1 MDRIKIVRWV
11 IGFLTLGIA
20 VIGVL
25 FYKSIL
31 SYLVISGI
39 IAYLISPIINYAQKF
54 HIPRAL
60 SILIVYVIIIGLIV
74 ILINV
79 IIPQVKTQAEEAAKF
94 FKEVIRDPEAFTLR
108 SFGLDGVANFVDR
121 LQTRFTFINVDEY
134 TKLLGE
140 KFIGLINAI
149 PQILINSLSG
159 IINFLAFLVVIP
171 FVCFFL
177 LKDERQLFKT
187 FFSWIPNRYFEFSI
201 YLFEK
206 IEDSFGR
213 YLRSILL
220 ETVIVALLS
229 YIGLL
234 ILGIPYALT
243 LSIII
248 GLTNPIKFFGPFIGF
263 VPVILVILFS
273 PVPNVMVIYAIL
285 MSIIV
290 QQIDSNVLFPS
301 LVGKGLGM
309 HPLWVLLT
317 VIAGGYAFGVVGL
330 LLAVPVV
337 FLIKTVIQVSATSLK
352 QFEII

>member
-1 MDRIKIVRWV
+1 MERTKIVRWV
-11 IGFLTLGIA
+11 VGFLTLGIA
-20 VIGVL
+20 VMGIL

-31 SYLVISGI
+31 SYLLISGI
-39 IAYLISPIINYAQKF
+39 IAYLISPLINYAQKF

-60 SILIVYVIIIGLIV
+60 SILIVYLIIIGLII

-79 IIPQVKTQAEEAAKF
+79 IIPQIKIQAEEAGKF
-94 FKEVIRDPEAFTLR
+94 FKQIVKDPEAFSLK
-108 SFGLDGVANFVDR
+108 SFGLEGLSNFIDR
-121 LQTRFTFINVDEY
+121 MQTRFTFIDVDEY
-134 TKLLGE
+134 TRVLGE
-140 KFIGLINAI
+140 RFVGAINAI
-149 PQILINSLSG
+149 PQIILNSLSG
-159 IINFLAFLVVIP
+159 IFNFLAFLIVIP

-177 LKDERQLFKT
+177 LKDEQQLMKT
-187 FFSWIPNRYFEFSI
+187 FFGWIPNRYFEFSI

-220 ETVIVALLS
+220 ETIIITILS

-234 ILGIPYALT
+234 ILKIPYALT

-273 PVPNVMVIYAIL
+273 PVPDVMVIYAIL

-290 QQIDSNVLFPS
+290 QQIDSNILFPS

-317 VIAGGYAFGVVGL
+317 VIAGGYAFGILGL
-330 LLAVPVV
+330 ILAVPAV
-337 FLIKTVIQVSATSLK
+337 FLIKTVVQVCATSLK

>member
-1 MDRIKIVRWV
+1 MDRTKVVRWIV
-11 IGFLTLGIA
+11 AVLALGIA
-20 VIGVL
+20 ILGIL
-25 FYKSIL
+25 FYESIL
-31 SYLVISGI
+31 SYIIISSI
-39 IAYLISPIINYAQKF
+39 IAYLIAPIINYAQRF
-54 HIPRAL
+54 HIPRTL
-60 SILIVYVIIIGLIV
+60 SILVVYIIIIGLFTL
-74 ILINV
+74 LINV
-79 IIPQVKTQAEEAAKF
+79 IIPQVKTQAEEASKF
-94 FKEVIRDPEAFTLR
+94 FKEIVKNPDAFSLK
-108 SFGLDGVANFVDR
+108 SLGLDGVSSFLDK

-134 TKLLGE
+134 MQMLGQ
-140 KFIGLINAI
+140 KFVATLNQI
-149 PQILINSLSG
+149 PQLIINSVSQ
-159 IINFLAFLVVIP
+159 IINILAFIIVIP
-171 FVCFFL
+171 FITFFM
-177 LKDERQLFKT
+177 LKDERRLFKT

-206 IEDSFGR
+206 IEESFGR

-220 ETVIVALLS
+220 ETIIVAILS

-273 PVPNVMVIYAIL
+273 PVPNVMLFYAIL
-285 MSIIV
+285 MSLVI
-290 QQIDSNVLFPS
+290 QQLDSNVLFPS

-317 VIAGGYAFGVVGL
+317 VIAGGYAFGIIGL
-330 LLAVPVV
+330 LFAVPVV
-337 FLIKTVIQVSATSLK
+337 FLIKTIVQVSATSLK

>member
-1 MDRIKIVRWV
+1 MDRIKVVRWV
-11 IGFLTLGIA
+11 VGFIALGVA
-20 VIGVL
+20 VMGIL

-31 SYLVISGI
+31 SYLLIAGI

-60 SILIVYVIIIGLIV
+60 SILIVYIIIIVLII

-79 IIPQVKTQAEEAAKF
+79 IIPQIKIQAEEASKF
-94 FKEVIRDPEAFTLR
+94 FKQIVKDPEAFSLK
-108 SFGLDGVANFVDR
+108 SFGLDGVSKFIDR
-121 LQTRFTFINVDEY
+121 IQTRFTFINVDEY
-134 TKLLGE
+134 TQMLGE
-140 KFIGLINAI
+140 KFVGVINAI

-159 IINFLAFLVVIP
+159 IINFLAFLIVIP

-177 LKDERQLFKT
+177 LKDERQLMKT
-187 FFSWIPNRYFEFSI
+187 FFGWVPNRYFEFSI

-220 ETVIVALLS
+220 ETIIITILS

-248 GLTNPIKFFGPFIGF
+248 GMTNPIKFFGPFIGF
-263 VPVILVILFS
+263 VPVILVVLFS
-273 PVPNVMVIYAIL
+273 PLPDIMVIYAIL

-290 QQIDSNVLFPS
+290 QQIDSNILFPS

-317 VIAGGYAFGVVGL
+317 VIAGGYAFGVLGL
-330 LLAVPVV
+330 ILAVPAV
-337 FLIKTVIQVSATSLK
+337 FLIKTVVQVSATSLK

>member
-1 MDRIKIVRWV
+1 MDRIKIVRGV
-11 IGFLTLGIA
+11 IGVLTIGIA
-20 VIGVL
+20 VIGIL

-39 IAYLISPIINYAQKF
+39 IAYLISPLINYGQKF

-60 SILIVYVIIIGLIV
+60 SILIVYIIIIGLII

-79 IIPQVKTQAEEAAKF
+79 IIPQVKIQAEEASKF
-94 FKEVIRDPEAFTLR
+94 FKQIVKDPQAFSLK
-108 SFGLDGVANFVDR
+108 SFGLEGVSNFIDR
-121 LQTRFTFINVDEY
+121 MQTRFTFINVDEY
-134 TKLLGE
+134 TQMLGE
-140 KFIGLINAI
+140 KFVGLINAI
-149 PQILINSLSG
+149 PQIIINSVSG

-177 LKDERQLFKT
+177 LKDERQLNKT
-187 FFSWIPNRYFEFSI
+187 FFGWIPNRYFEFSI

-220 ETVIVALLS
+220 ETIIVTILS

-243 LSIII
+243 LSLII

-285 MSIIV
+285 MSIII
-290 QQIDSNVLFPS
+290 QQIDSNILFPS

-317 VIAGGYAFGVVGL
+317 VIAGGYAFGVLGL

-337 FLIKTVIQVSATSLK
+337 FLIKTVIQVSATSLR

>member
-1 MDRIKIVRWV
+1 MDRTKVVRWI
-11 IGFLTLGIA
+11 IGILSIGLVVAGI
-20 VIGVL
+20 L

-31 SYLVISGI
+31 SYVIISFI
-39 IAYLISPIINYAQKF
+39 IAYLIAPIINYAQKF

-60 SILIVYVIIIGLIV
+60 SILIVYIIIIGLIV
-74 ILINV
+74 ILLNV
-79 IIPQVKTQAEEAAKF
+79 IIPQVKVQAEEASKF
-94 FKEVIRDPEAFTLR
+94 FKDIVKDPNAFSLK
-108 SFGLDGVANFVDR
+108 SLGLDGLSNFLDR
-121 LQTRFTFINVDEY
+121 IQTRFTFINIDEY
-134 TKLLGE
+134 TQTLGQQ
-140 KFIGLINAI
+140 FVTMLNQI
-149 PQILINSLSG
+149 PQLIISSVSQ
-159 IINFLAFLVVIP
+159 IINILAFIIVIP
-171 FVCFFL
+171 FITFFM
-177 LKDERQLFKT
+177 LKDERRLFKT

-220 ETVIVALLS
+220 ETIIVALMS

-273 PVPNVMVIYAIL
+273 PVPNVMLIYAIL
-285 MSIIV
+285 MSLVV
-290 QQIDSNVLFPS
+290 QQVDSNILFPS

-317 VIAGGYAFGVVGL
+317 VIAGGYAFGILGL
-330 LLAVPVV
+330 LFAVPVV
-337 FLIKTVIQVSATSLK
+337 FLIKTAVQVSATSLK

>member
-1 MDRIKIVRWV
+1 MDRIKVVRWV
-11 IGFLTLGIA
+11 VGFIALGVA
-20 VIGVL
+20 VMGIL

-31 SYLVISGI
+31 SYLLIAGI

-60 SILIVYVIIIGLIV
+60 SILIVYIIIIVLII

-79 IIPQVKTQAEEAAKF
+79 IIPQIKIQAEEASKF
-94 FKEVIRDPEAFTLR
+94 FKQIVKDPEAFSLK
-108 SFGLDGVANFVDR
+108 SFGLDGVSKFIDR
-121 LQTRFTFINVDEY
+121 IQTRFTFINVDEY
-134 TKLLGE
+134 TQMLGE
-140 KFIGLINAI
+140 KFVGVINAI

-159 IINFLAFLVVIP
+159 IINFLAFLIVIP

-177 LKDERQLFKT
+177 LKDERQLMKT

-220 ETVIVALLS
+220 ETIIITILS

-248 GLTNPIKFFGPFIGF
+248 GMTNPIKFFGPFIGF
-263 VPVILVILFS
+263 VPVILVVLFS
-273 PVPNVMVIYAIL
+273 PIPDIMVVYAIL

-290 QQIDSNVLFPS
+290 QQIDSNILFPS

-317 VIAGGYAFGVVGL
+317 VIAGGYAFGVLGL
-330 LLAVPVV
+330 ILAVPAV
-337 FLIKTVIQVSATSLK
+337 FLIKTVVQVSATSLK

>member
-1 MDRIKIVRWV
+1 MDRIRVIRIV
-11 IGFLTLGIA
+11 IGIMTLGIA
-20 VIGVL
+20 VLGIL

-39 IAYLISPIINYAQKF
+39 LAYLISPLINYAQKF

-60 SILIVYVIIIGLIV
+60 SILFVYLIVIILIV

-79 IIPQVKTQAEEAAKF
+79 IIPQVKTQAEEASKF
-94 FKEVIRDPEAFTLR
+94 FKQIVKDPGAFSLK
-108 SFGLDGVANFVDR
+108 SLGLDGVSRFVDR
-121 LQTRFTFINVDEY
+121 LQTRFTFFNVDEY
-134 TKLLGE
+134 TQMLGE
-140 KFIGLINAI
+140 KFVGLINAI

-177 LKDERQLFKT
+177 LKDERQLMKT

-220 ETVIVALLS
+220 ETIIVTILS

-234 ILGIPYALT
+234 MLKIPYALT

-285 MSIIV
+285 MSIII
-290 QQIDSNVLFPS
+290 QQIDSNILFPS

-317 VIAGGYAFGVVGL
+317 VIAGGYGFGVLGL

-337 FLIKTVIQVSATSLK
+337 FLIKTVIQVSATSLR